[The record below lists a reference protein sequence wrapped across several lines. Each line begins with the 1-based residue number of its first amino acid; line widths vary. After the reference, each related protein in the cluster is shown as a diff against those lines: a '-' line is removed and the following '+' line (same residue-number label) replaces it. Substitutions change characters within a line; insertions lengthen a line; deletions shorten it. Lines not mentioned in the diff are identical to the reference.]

1 MTSTPSK
8 ITTCNCCSEQ
18 FSSRNAY
25 FKHQRDHT
33 CVCGFHSDS
42 ASFEA
47 HTQACTKV
55 KTLETRTLQPSPP
68 RSPRSPPPPPCPPPS
83 ETTIV
88 NDSLSKLNSKSTVPE
103 IISAYNNLINNLTN
117 LYVPQ
122 ESWNP
127 YGCSNGI
134 SKDDIDMILYQSE
147 KNLLSKLN
155 LEAISD

>member
-8 ITTCNCCSEQ
+8 KTTCNSCSEQ

-47 HTQACTKV
+47 HTQVCTKV

-68 RSPRSPPPPPCPPPS
+68 RSPPPPPCPPPS
-83 ETTIV
+83 ETTII
-88 NDSLSKLNSKSTVPE
+88 NENLSKLNNNSTLPE
-103 IISAYNNLINNLTN
+103 IISAYNNLISNLTN
-117 LYVPQ
+117 LYV
-122 ESWNP
+122 SKDGWCP
-127 YGCSNGI
+127 YGCSDGI
-134 SKDDIDMILYQSE
+134 SQDDIDEILYQSE